1 LKLKLR
7 RILRIVLPALDILMV
22 FLAFWAGTI
31 IKYQSYF
38 YPFGY
43 PHVFRQPIVPV
54 VVVLLLLWAIVFW
67 LSGVYREK
75 TGYFYRLDEVVN
87 VITASTISAVL
98 LIIFTFIRQEFL
110 YSRTIIM
117 FAWYLSIVLISFLHL
132 IMIEVEELYLGR
144 SREHSEMLAMNG
156 IGFSA
161 GHNGRKKL
169 VHMIVGEQFG
179 GAPLQILQLMKH
191 FSRDYEISLICAP
204 EKQLLA
210 EAQKLPVSVYLNNY
224 FIRLPNPYEDLKAF
238 LFAWI
243 ALRGIKPDLLHV
255 HCIKAGYMGAVLG
268 KLLGIKRVIFTN
280 HGWPFPEMS
289 PLIAFIVKNM
299 QKVVSRM
306 VFRVICVSK
315 ADMELALNDGL
326 CPINKITYIHN
337 GIETPSQIHR
347 AIAKKDKLDIL
358 FVGRLVATK
367 DPYTLIEAIK
377 QLKDI
382 PLRLLIIGAG
392 NEEDE
397 VRRFIQKNGLADRI
411 FLDGER
417 DHDYVIDRM
426 ARSDIFVLT
435 TNREGFGLSVLEAMS
450 LGLPVIGTRIG
461 GLPELIEDNANG
473 YLVAPKN
480 VEDLAGKLRKL
491 SEDPKLR
498 EKMGKQGWHI
508 ASNKFKLEDMN
519 MKYAKIYLAASRN

>member
-1 LKLKLR
+1 M
-7 RILRIVLPALDILMV
+7 ILPLLDLLMV

-31 IKYQSYF
+31 FKYQSYF

-54 VVVLLLLWAIVFW
+54 VVGLLLLWAIVFW
-67 LSGVYREK
+67 LSGVYKEK

-87 VITASTISAVL
+87 IVFASTISAVL

-110 YSRTIIM
+110 YSRTIIL
-117 FAWYLSIVLISFLHL
+117 FAWYLSMVLISFMHL
-132 IMIEVEELYLGR
+132 IFIEIEERWLGR
-144 SREHSEMLAMNG
+144 SRGHSEMLVMRG

-161 GHNGRKKL
+161 GQKDRKKL
-169 VHMIVGEQFG
+169 THMIVGEQFG

-191 FSRDYEISLICAP
+191 FSRDYEVSLICAP

-210 EAQKLPVSVYLNNY
+210 EAQKLPISVYLNNY

-243 ALRGIKPDLLHV
+243 ALRRIKPDLLHV
-255 HCIKAGYMGAVLG
+255 HCIKAGYMGALLG
-268 KLLGIKRVIFTN
+268 KLLGIKRVVFTN

-289 PLIAFIVKNM
+289 PPIAFIVKNM

-326 CPINKITYIHN
+326 CSIDKITYIHN
-337 GIETPSQIHR
+337 GIETLPQIHQ
-347 AIAKKDKLDIL
+347 AATKKDKLDIL

-377 QLKDI
+377 RLGDI

-397 VRRFIQKNGLADRI
+397 VRRFIQKNGLTDRV

-417 DHDYVIDRM
+417 DHDYVLEKM
-426 ARSDIFVLT
+426 AEADVFVLT

-450 LGLPVIGTRIG
+450 VGLPVIGTRIG
-461 GLPELIEDNANG
+461 GLPELIQDNVNG
-473 YLVAPKN
+473 YLVSPKD
-480 VEDLAGKLRKL
+480 VDGLEKKLRSLLK
-491 SEDPKLR
+491 SAELR
-498 EKMGKQGWHI
+498 QKMGRQGQKI
-508 ASNKFKLEDMN
+508 ASDRFKLEDMN
-519 MKYAKIYLAASRN
+519 KKYAAIYSEALSPQ